1 MLCGLSFYK
10 MISTKSLLLVFF
22 VLINLIEPKI
32 TFAQNGDSLQVLIAT
47 MQRGENDSIRTVAN
61 TEFQQRFLDS
71 LNSDGSFDKSFSEF
85 KNISIAKSEDNSFKI
100 YTWTYPTYNGD
111 KYFYFGYVQLK
122 LEKSDSILFF
132 PLSDSTSV
140 IIKPEAEKLKADRW
154 FGAVYYAINK
164 VKYKG
169 ENFYVLLG
177 WKGFNQ
183 QITKKVIEVCYLE
196 KGVLKFGFPLFKSGS
211 IYRNRLL
218 YSFAAQATMSLRFDN
233 NGKKIILDHISAPK
247 SKQDVDLSSQSG
259 PDGTYD
265 SFNLKN
271 GRYFLNKDV
280 DARSETAPT
289 KDLPVPPEK

>member
-10 MISTKSLLLVFF
+10 MISNKSLLLVFF
-22 VLINLIEPKI
+22 VLINLFEPKI

-47 MQRGENDSIRTVAN
+47 MQRGENDSVRTVAN
-61 TEFQQRFLDS
+61 SEFQQRFLDS
-71 LNSDGSFDKSFSEF
+71 LNSEKSFDKSFSEF
-85 KNISIAKSEDNSFKI
+85 RNISISKSEDNTFKI

-111 KYFYFGYVQLK
+111 KYYYFGYVQLK

-140 IIKPEAEKLKADRW
+140 ILKPEAEKLKADRW
-154 FGAVYYAINK
+154 IGAVYYAINK

-183 QITKKVIEVCYLE
+183 QVTKKIIEVCYVE

-211 IYRNRLL
+211 VYRNRLI
-218 YSFAAQATMSLRFDN
+218 YSFASQATMSLRFDN

-265 SFNLKN
+265 SFNLKK
-271 GRYFLNKDV
+271 GRYILDKDV

-289 KDLPVPPEK
+289 KDLPVPPQK

>member
-71 LNSDGSFDKSFSEF
+71 LNSVGSFDKSFSDF
-85 KNISIAKSEDNSFKI
+85 KNISVVKSEDNSFKI

-111 KYFYFGYVQLK
+111 KYYYFGYVQIK

-140 IIKPEAEKLKADRW
+140 ILKPEAEKLKADRW
-154 FGAVYYAINK
+154 LGSVYYAINK

-183 QITKKVIEVCYLE
+183 QVTKKIIEVCYVE

-211 IYRNRLL
+211 VYRNRLI
-218 YSFAAQATMSLRFDN
+218 YSFASQATMSLRFDN

-247 SKQDVDLSSQSG
+247 TKQDIDLSSQSG

-265 SFNLKN
+265 SFNLKK
-271 GRYFLNKDV
+271 GRYVLDKDV

-289 KDLPVPPEK
+289 KELPVPPQK